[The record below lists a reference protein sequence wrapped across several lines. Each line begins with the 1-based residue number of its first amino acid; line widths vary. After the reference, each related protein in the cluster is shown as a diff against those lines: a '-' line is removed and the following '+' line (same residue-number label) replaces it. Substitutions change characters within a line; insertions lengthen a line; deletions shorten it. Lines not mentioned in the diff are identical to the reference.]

1 MSLISTKF
9 SRSLLRISLS
19 LPDCTKNYG
28 FFHVPLIH
36 ATTTHICIIQKTQEP
51 YTYTYHQCK
60 FNQNQ
65 PQNIAHIDFGCFLE
79 KLNCHLLWTYNNRI
93 FIWRNKRRSQR
104 SAVQI
109 LSITHPI
116 MGFLL
121 DIFISY
127 EHKCAY
133 FVLSRALNVVIK
145 SSTLK

>member
-79 KLNCHLLWTYNNRI
+79 KLNCHL
-93 FIWRNKRRSQR
+93 F
-104 SAVQI
+104 
-109 LSITHPI
+109 
-116 MGFLL
+116 
-121 DIFISY
+121 Y
-127 EHKCAY
+127 EHTTTESSFDAINGEARDQL
-133 FVLSRALNVVIK
+133 FK
-145 SSTLK
+145 SYQ